1 MLGSQGTFC
10 GQLLLTTIEFQ
21 SCTYKLRMSTSVNLP
36 PAAAAAGDADG
47 DADEDDAAEDDAAE
61 ASAFS
66 VIVGGIDIDIE
77 AISRRPYSAGMA
89 ATRGA
94 TATRPLSM
102 DVMLGIVMN

>member
-1 MLGSQGTFC
+1 
-10 GQLLLTTIEFQ
+10 
-21 SCTYKLRMSTSVNLP
+21 MSTSVNP
-36 PAAAAAGDADG
+36 PAAAAAGD
-47 DADEDDAAEDDAAE
+47 DAGAAAEDAAAE
-61 ASAFS
+61 ASAFAAGSAFS
-66 VIVGGIDIDIE
+66 VIVGGIAIGIE